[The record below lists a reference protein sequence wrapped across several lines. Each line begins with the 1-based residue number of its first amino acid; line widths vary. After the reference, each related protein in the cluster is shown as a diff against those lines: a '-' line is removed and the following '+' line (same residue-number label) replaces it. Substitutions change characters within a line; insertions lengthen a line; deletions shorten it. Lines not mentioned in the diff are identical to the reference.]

1 MIANQQKGYNQSSQL
16 SKFQILQFSQEYKR
30 VDTQYCRQKTLTF
43 FFKRHRGTY
52 GDRQQSVESLI
63 RCFSHN
69 HPHYS
74 SDSIPGLSVLQKS
87 RLHVVAQHLQ
97 TLSPRVTDERVRG
110 NRTLL
115 NNTSYQ
121 SSRIISSFL
130 RNTKEL
136 TPSLT
141 DSKRTLSSP
150 RELCMETVESP
161 QLDPHLLITLIIR
174 FYLLHCVRCA
184 ATQSVTDVR

>member
-1 MIANQQKGYNQSSQL
+1 MNASQQKGYNQSSQL
-16 SKFQILQFSQEYKR
+16 FKIQILQFSQEYEN

-63 RCFSHN
+63 RCSSHN

-74 SDSIPGLSVLQKS
+74 SDSIPGLYLLQKS
-87 RLHVVAQHLQ
+87 LLSVDAQHLQ
-97 TLSPRVTDERVRG
+97 TLSLQGVTDERVRE
-110 NRTLL
+110 NVTLL

-141 DSKRTLSSP
+141 DGNRTLSS
-150 RELCMETVESP
+150 RENCAWRLQKVPS
-161 QLDPHLLITLIIR
+161 QILI
-174 FYLLHCVRCA
+174 
-184 ATQSVTDVR
+184 S